1 MTGLIAEDVL
11 LLLLDDESGKLTER
25 THLDV
30 ALGGALLT
38 DLALREVVELPPKT
52 SFWKTPRVVA
62 VPGAGVDDPL
72 LARSLALIAARPR
85 SAQDLVKRLGKAGRS
100 DLFALLVDQGRVG
113 IERGAVFGVFPTTRH
128 PADDQVYEDDLRAE
142 VTAALVDGQAPS
154 ERTAAVI
161 SVLAAIDR
169 AHKVVDRHG
178 VSRRDIK
185 RRAREI
191 ADGDW
196 AAKAVRDAV
205 RAAQSAMTAAT
216 SSTTAGGGDGSS

>member
-38 DLALREVVELPPKT
+38 DLALREAVELPPKT
-52 SFWKTPRVVA
+52 RFWESPRVVA
-62 VPGAGVDDPL
+62 VPGAVLDDPL
-72 LARSLALIAARPR
+72 LASSLDLIAARPR
-85 SAQDLVKRLGKAGRS
+85 TAQDLVKRLGKAGRS

-113 IERGAVFGVFPTTRH
+113 IERGSVFGVFPTTRH
-128 PADDQVYEDDLRAE
+128 PADDTAYEDDLRTE
-142 VTAALVDGQAPS
+142 VTAALVEGQSPT

-178 VSRRDIK
+178 LSRRDVK
-185 RRAREI
+185 RRAKEI

-205 RAAQSAMTAAT
+205 RAAQAAT
-216 SSTTAGGGDGSS
+216 SAAASGGSDGGGDGGS